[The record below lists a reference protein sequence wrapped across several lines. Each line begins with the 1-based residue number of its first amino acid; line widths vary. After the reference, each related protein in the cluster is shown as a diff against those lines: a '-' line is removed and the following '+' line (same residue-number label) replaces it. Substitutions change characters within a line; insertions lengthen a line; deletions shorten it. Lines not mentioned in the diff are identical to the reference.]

1 MSGKPYG
8 FVMDI
13 NFKLDAPRWI
23 ETLNLKRIGN
33 DEYHGPCPN
42 CGGTDRFWI
51 NSYHG
56 SLRHHCRKQCDFV
69 SRQERLSKLGL
80 IDDSKNIEPEFRNK
94 GKDPLPYHVIK
105 KIKLEG
111 SGATCDGD
119 TLVIDLFDLTTGEWR
134 GKQFISPDGRKKF
147 SPNLIKE
154 NTGAFIGQ
162 KSDKLYV
169 TEGWADAV
177 IVHRATGEQAFFALD
192 AGTLPS
198 SAKQLVCLGYNVI
211 IAADND
217 KAGITA
223 AKSSGAPYALPQ
235 GGKDW
240 WDVFDLHSLEAV
252 AEQLQNASTT
262 PQMQLF
268 DHVVDVTLEPPK
280 WLIEGIL
287 PEYAMTALVA
297 PSYTGKS
304 FVAVDIAC
312 AIANGL
318 RWHDEFDV
326 THGNVFYVVGEGRHG
341 IRRRVDAWH
350 RKRGVT
356 LTRETT
362 NLHFSRQGLNFRDKS
377 SIEAIKS
384 DMRLVKNL
392 KLIVVDTLAR
402 SFGGGNENAPQDMG
416 EFINNCD
423 DLMHEF
429 GATILTVHHMGKDTQ
444 SGARGHSSFY
454 GALDTCMTLKKVGQH
469 DLLLK
474 CEKQKDAPEFDDI
487 QFCFLTL
494 SGEDDTQV
502 LEKVET
508 SKRPLRP
515 KLGINKQLAL
525 DTYMEAIKGRPLLCR
540 LHIDEWRPFF
550 ERRHTGDTPK
560 QKNDAFSRARRS
572 LVSKGL
578 MQVENDYYTLS
589 DKATSGVIHQ
599 NVAGQ
604 NQSNGDATDTPL

>member
-1 MSGKPYG
+1 MDRSYDDYAQKIINYYGLIHKSGSEYG
-8 FVMDI
+8 
-13 NFKLDAPRWI
+13 K
-23 ETLNLKRIGN
+23 K
-33 DEYHGPCPN
+33 PCPN
-42 CGGTDRFWI
+42 CGGSDRFWI
-51 NSYHG
+51 SEYKG
-56 SLRHHCRKQCDFV
+56 RLVHHCREKKCKFSDRHLALQRDGVLPVEFKQA
-69 SRQERLSKLGL
+69 ERS
-80 IDDSKNIEPEFRNK
+80 SEQFSSSV
-94 GKDPLPYHVIK
+94 PYHVNKRID
-105 KIKLEG
+105 LLG
-111 SGATCDGD
+111 NCAVCDGD
-119 TLVIDLFDLTTGEWR
+119 TVTIEIVDIRTGELR
-134 GKQFISPDGRKKF
+134 GKQFITPDGTKKF
-147 SPNLIKE
+147 TPKLRKD
-154 NTGAFIGQ
+154 GAGTFIGEPT
-162 KSDKLYV
+162 DVIYV
-169 TEGWADAV
+169 TEGWADAA
-177 IVHRATGEQAFFALD
+177 IVHRATGKQALFALD
-192 AGTLPS
+192 AGNIPKTVTIL
-198 SAKQLVCLGYNVI
+198 KELGLDAI

-217 KAGITA
+217 EAGIKA
-223 AKSSGAPYALPQ
+223 ARASGARYALPQ
-235 GGKDW
+235 GAKDW
-240 WDVFDLHSLEAV
+240 WDVFDVHGLQAV

-268 DHVVDVTLEPPK
+268 DHVIDVTLEPPK

-304 FVAVDIAC
+304 FVAVDMAC

-377 SIEAIKS
+377 SIEVIKS
-384 DMRLVKNL
+384 DMRLVKNI
-392 KLIVVDTLAR
+392 KLIIIDTLAR

-429 GATILTVHHMGKDTQ
+429 GATTLIVHHMGKDTQ

-454 GALDTCMTLKKVGQH
+454 GALDTYMTLKKVGQH
-469 DLLLK
+469 DLFLK

-494 SGEDDTQV
+494 SGEDDTPV
-502 LEKVET
+502 LKKVET
-508 SKRPLRP
+508 SKRPPRP
-515 KLGINKQLAL
+515 KLGINEQLAL
-525 DTYMEAIKGRPLLCR
+525 DTYMEATKGRPLLCR

-572 LVSKGL
+572 LVSRDL
-578 MQVENDYYTLS
+578 MQVENDFYTLS
-589 DKATSGVIHQ
+589 DKATFGDKQENLARQ
-599 NVAGQ
+599 NP
-604 NQSNGDATDTPL
+604 SEGDATDTPF